1 MENARN
7 EIVVYQPSEV
17 SRIDVRLERNTVWPT
32 QRQMAELFGCSPDN
46 VGLHLKNIYSEGELL
61 ESATAEDSSVVRQ
74 EGRRRVARRVRFYNL
89 DAIISVGFRV
99 NSRRG
104 IQFRQWA
111 NGVIQDHLLRGYSIN
126 ARLNQLEDKG
136 VVFG

>member
-46 VGLHLKNIYSEGELL
+46 VGLYLKNIYSEGEFL
-61 ESATAEDSSVVRQ
+61 ESATAEDS
-74 EGRRRVARRVRFYNL
+74 
-89 DAIISVGFRV
+89 
-99 NSRRG
+99 
-104 IQFRQWA
+104 
-111 NGVIQDHLLRGYSIN
+111 
-126 ARLNQLEDKG
+126 
-136 VVFG
+136 